1 MNWALLTFFFG
12 ALQKNHCGAAWRCD
26 RQAPPPPGGAAG
38 GQPLLTVPRATLEG
52 HEQDALEEL
61 DEIDENPTPLVD
73 PASIVRSL
81 FAAPDSHLRDVL
93 NRYARFER
101 WRRSLAGA

>member
-1 MNWALLTFFFG
+1 DGPLLAVAAWYLG
-12 ALQKNHCGAAWRCD
+12 EVQVRHCGAAWRCD
-26 RQAPPPPGGAAG
+26 PQAPPPPGTAAG
-38 GQPLLTVPRATLEG
+38 GQPLLTVPRATLDG

-73 PASIVRSL
+73 PASIIRSL

-101 WRRSLAGA
+101 WRRSLA